1 MRVSLL
7 TITTNHPAV
16 VELVLPQESLRVVVA
31 IDVDL
36 GQSVVCGRLLH
47 SFMYPCLQPGQQ
59 QFQSTER
66 GREREE
72 EEEERGREREEE
84 EEERGKEYEEE
95 EEEEEERERRREE
108 NIDIKEAAL
117 ALEKV
122 YCLKMFDGTG
132 CC

>member
-66 GREREE
+66 GRK
-72 EEEERGREREEE
+72 
-84 EEERGKEYEEE
+84 KEGD
-95 EEEEEERERRREE
+95 EEEEERERGGERR
-108 NIDIKEAAL
+108 
-117 ALEKV
+117 
-122 YCLKMFDGTG
+122 GR
-132 CC
+132 

>member
-1 MRVSLL
+1 MGVSLL

-31 IDVDL
+31 INVDL

-59 QFQSTER
+59 QFQSMER
-66 GREREE
+66 GERERE
-72 EEEERGREREEE
+72 REEEE

-95 EEEEEERERRREE
+95 EEEEREREGEE
-108 NIDIKEAAL
+108 GENLLRINHSRSR
-117 ALEKV
+117 
-122 YCLKMFDGTG
+122 
-132 CC
+132 